1 MIHSDPPW
9 TAIISPSAARRNL
22 SLKKR
27 MKKSRNA
34 RHLKPWLI
42 IVLNVLKPALP
53 VVNPG
58 ALSLPELEGVWDNS
72 VATPVLGPGN
82 LARLVLKFVCQVRL
96 DVVEGLAVRHNLA
109 LGPNARADLT
119 TVRPRPENKPRK
131 GYLDTVFFTAI
142 LLIFS

>member
-1 MIHSDPPW
+1 M
-9 TAIISPSAARRNL
+9 
-22 SLKKR
+22 
-27 MKKSRNA
+27 
-34 RHLKPWLI
+34 
-42 IVLNVLKPALP
+42 LNVLKPALP

-82 LARLVLKFVCQVRL
+82 LARLVLIFVCQVRL

-109 LGPNARADLT
+109 LGPHARADLT

-131 GYLDTVFFTAI
+131 GYLDTVFFHSNPFDFVVERWIKRRLAT
-142 LLIFS
+142 FK

>member
-1 MIHSDPPW
+1 M
-9 TAIISPSAARRNL
+9 
-22 SLKKR
+22 
-27 MKKSRNA
+27 
-34 RHLKPWLI
+34 RHWKPWLI
-42 IVLNVLKPALP
+42 IVPNVLKPALP

-82 LARLVLKFVCQVRL
+82 LARLVLIFLCQVRL

-109 LGPNARADLT
+109 LGPHARADLT

-131 GYLDTVFFTAI
+131 GYLDTG
-142 LLIFS
+142 FSQQSC